1 MPVSTSLPHQYIDRL
16 SGAVKNEALF
26 GDRLVRMVYSPLR
39 EKAPWLFRAL
49 TGARM
54 SNLLAWVNFDAALA
68 ARVLGNEGFLK
79 ASGVDFEECLDAPS
93 DLDTARKVFERKI
106 LYWQCR
112 PMAAEE
118 GAVISPAD
126 ARVLVGSFAHQQRLF
141 LKEKFFSYDELL
153 GDRPLW
159 RQTFVGGDFAVFRL
173 TPDKYHYN
181 HVPVSGQVVDI
192 YDIDGD
198 YHSCNPSAIV
208 RMVTPFSK
216 NRRVV
221 TIIDSD
227 VPDGSGVGM
236 VAMIEVVALMI
247 GKIVQCYSEQGYD
260 NPQPVQIGMF
270 LRAGSPKS
278 LYRPGS
284 STDVLIFERERIT
297 FADDLQVNQER
308 CGVASR
314 FASGFGKPLVETEVQ
329 VRSLIASGTNL
340 SGIRKSSPFKA

>member
-1 MPVSTSLPHQYIDRL
+1 MSMPLPHQYIDRTD
-16 SGAVKNEALF
+16 GAVKNETLF

-39 EKAPWLFRAL
+39 EKAPWLFRAF

-54 SNLLAWVNFDAALA
+54 SNLLAWFNYDAALA
-68 ARVLGNEGFLK
+68 SRVLGNQGFLK
-79 ASGVDFEECLDAPS
+79 SCGVDFEECLDGPA

-112 PMAAEE
+112 PLAVED
-118 GAVISPAD
+118 GAVVSPAD
-126 ARVLVGSFAHQQRLF
+126 ARVLVGSFVRERRLF
-141 LKEKFFSYDELL
+141 LKEKFFSFDELL
-153 GDRPLW
+153 GDHPSW
-159 RQTFVGGDFAVFRL
+159 RQTFTEGDFAVFRL

-181 HVPVSGQVVDI
+181 HVPVSGQVVDV

-227 VPDGSGVGM
+227 VPGGSGVGK
-236 VAMIEVVALMI
+236 VAMVEVVALMI
-247 GKIVQCYSEQGYD
+247 GEIVQCYSEQRYD
-260 NPQPVQIGMF
+260 DPQPVRPGMF
-270 LRAGSPKS
+270 LRAGAPKS

-284 STDVLIFERERIT
+284 STDVLIFERGRIT
-297 FADDLQVNQER
+297 FADDLQCNQER
-308 CGVASR
+308 TGVASR

-329 VRSLIASGTNL
+329 VRSLIA
-340 SGIRKSSPFKA
+340 RDAKSSGA

>member
-1 MPVSTSLPHQYIDRL
+1 MPVSMSLPHQYIDRL

-39 EKAPWLFRAL
+39 ERAPWLFRVL

-54 SNLLAWVNFDAALA
+54 SSLLAWFNYDAALA
-68 ARVLGNEGFLK
+68 SRVLGNQGFLK
-79 ASGVDFEECLDAPS
+79 ACGVDFEECLDAPS

-112 PMAAEE
+112 PMAAAG
-118 GAVISPAD
+118 GAVVSPAD

-141 LKEKFFSYDELL
+141 LKEKFFSFDELL
-153 GDRPLW
+153 GDRSSW
-159 RQTFVGGDFAVFRL
+159 RQTFVDGDFAVFRL

-181 HVPVSGQVVDI
+181 HVPVSGQVLDI

-227 VPDGSGVGM
+227 VPGGSGVGK
-236 VAMIEVVALMI
+236 VAIVEVVALMI
-247 GKIVQCYSEQGYD
+247 GEIVQCYSEQRYD
-260 NPQPVQIGMF
+260 DPQPVQPGMF
-270 LRAGSPKS
+270 LRVGSPKS

-284 STDVLIFERERIT
+284 STDVLIFERGRIK
-297 FADDLQVNQER
+297 FADDLQCNQER

-329 VRSLIASGTNL
+329 VRSLIA
-340 SGIRKSSPFKA
+340 RDAKSSEA